1 MKILKK
7 INKGLIL
14 TIIVLVALTIYLV
27 GVEKQRKA
35 DKADIQKACEEFI
48 SFTDKYLV
56 LPKEIQALTE
66 PIPESKIKEYETE
79 MKTELENLMIS
90 NEEAVK
96 IQNKFLIANLESGY
110 TSEEIRNKYERKIIK
125 ISNYEFEGDQV
136 TVTFRSKVE
145 TSTKYLNEENE
156 EQEENLPKIELN
168 KKEIKSQKEQSIN
181 ELNEAVMAS
190 PEDAAK
196 LITSFIKD

>member
-56 LPKEIQALTE
+56 LPKEIQTLTE
-66 PIPESKIKEYETE
+66 QIPESKIKEYETE

-156 EQEENLPKIELN
+156 EQENKNSFETSSEEIILQKVDDKWKVVYSNLQFNDYDRFYED
-168 KKEIKSQKEQSIN
+168 SM
-181 ELNEAVMAS
+181 VMY
-190 PEDAAK
+190 
-196 LITSFIKD
+196 